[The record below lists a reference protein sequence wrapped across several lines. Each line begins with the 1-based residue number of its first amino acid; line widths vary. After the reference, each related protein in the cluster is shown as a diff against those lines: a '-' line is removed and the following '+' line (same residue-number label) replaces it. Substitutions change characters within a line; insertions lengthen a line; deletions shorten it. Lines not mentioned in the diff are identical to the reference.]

1 MSASQKRIE
10 ELLTSSARSMAKAPT
25 TAADV
30 ARAADIIIEALS
42 GGGTVFLC
50 GNGGSASDAQHIA
63 AELAGRLGRER
74 PGMSAVAL
82 TVNSSVLT
90 ALSNDYG
97 YERVFARQVEAL
109 GRPGD
114 VLVGLSTSGGSLNV
128 VEALK
133 TARENGLRT
142 IALTGERGG
151 PVADASD
158 VAIRAPSR
166 RTQLVQELHIAM
178 GHALCEVIE
187 DVLHPEEGA

>member
-133 TARENGLRT
+133 TARESGLRT

-158 VAIRAPSR
+158 VVIRAPSR